1 MRKITFSRRSPK
13 IWLLAGIIS
22 VAIIIA
28 IMSMPE
34 VLEPLAKYIVKSMG
48 GPYWLIAVLIVGVI
62 HGLKP
67 DEHTWPITVTYGLM
81 QRNVRGGV
89 IAAVSVFA
97 GALTL
102 VWTLMSALIGELMGL
117 LNTSVLDPYV
127 DIIVGLTMIGG
138 VAAYLVF
145 GRHGDYHDVKTADY
159 KLIWIHGLAA
169 AFGGDFFIVLIL
181 TIAIVPMIMTGL
193 SFLVGFMFGFGS
205 WLAQAIIVLAIYKG
219 VVKSIGDWSV
229 VAEAGRVALGMLGL
243 FMIGLGIYSFF
254 IPQ

>member
-1 MRKITFSRRSPK
+1 M
-13 IWLLAGIIS
+13 
-22 VAIIIA
+22 AIIIA

-34 VLEPLAKYIVKSMG
+34 VLEPLAKYIVKSM

-81 QRNVRGGV
+81 QRNVGGV

-117 LNTSVLDPYV
+117 LNTSILDPYV
-127 DIIVGLTMIGG
+127 DIIVGLTMIG

-181 TIAIVPMIMTGL
+181 TIAIVPMITTDL

-205 WLAQAIIVLAIYKG
+205 WLAQTVIVLAIYKG
-219 VVKSIGDWSV
+219 VIKSVGDWSV
-229 VAEAGRVALGMLGL
+229 VAEAGRIALGILGL

-254 IPQ
+254 TPSD